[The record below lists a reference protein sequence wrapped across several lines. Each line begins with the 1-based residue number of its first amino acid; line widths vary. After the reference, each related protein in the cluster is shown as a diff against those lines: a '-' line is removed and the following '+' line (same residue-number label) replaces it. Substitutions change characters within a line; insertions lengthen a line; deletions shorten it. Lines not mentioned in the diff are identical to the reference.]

1 MLFDARPDQP
11 LSYAMQASIGAALLG
26 GFAAVFLFVAAGQA
40 PLETKALY
48 ATLAAIEGGA
58 FGYISAAKDRKETGI
73 GLALAYAIVGL
84 VFGPLILGVSVAAIG
99 LLTWLLGMPA
109 LLFTDVGWT
118 WWIGAMVLASGFYSA
133 SALSEVASR
142 ETSKTSPRYLLCEF
156 LGQTLGIFAIALVLW
171 MWSEPKFP
179 APKQW
184 LLAALVIGA
193 ACAVM
198 EGGFRIVRSVFRR
211 TAAPARNDS

>member
-1 MLFDARPDQP
+1 
-11 LSYAMQASIGAALLG
+11 MQASIGAALLG

-58 FGYISAAKDRKETGI
+58 FGYISAAKDRNETGI
-73 GLALAYAIVGL
+73 GLALAYAIVGV

-99 LLTWLLGMPA
+99 VVTWLLGMPA

-118 WWIGAMVLASGFYSA
+118 WWIGAMVLASGLYA
-133 SALSEVASR
+133 AGTLSEVAR
-142 ETSKTSPRYLLCEF
+142 QETAKTSPRYRLCAF
-156 LGQTLGIFAIALVLW
+156 LGQTLGTFAFAMVLW
-171 MWSEPKFP
+171 LWSEPELP
-179 APKQW
+179 APRQW

-193 ACAVM
+193 GCAVL
-198 EGGFRIVRSVFRR
+198 EGGSRIVRSVFRR
-211 TAAPARNDS
+211 TAAPARSDS